1 MTVPEDSSQDAAP
14 DITTISVPQITDMID
29 PELLQQF
36 QDTFADSVGVSVVIR
51 DTGGKRITRPSQPNR
66 FCSLLMKTM
75 THDELHEEKSAALSL
90 RAVRSGRIEQSRSDA
105 GFLQFA
111 APVMIQGRAT
121 GVLVVGDIADDET
134 DREQMEELARKMS
147 MPVEELRRRS
157 SQDLS
162 FAISL
167 LQFAASAL
175 GELCHEG
182 WVIRRHVEELQT
194 LHRVS
199 QLLNSP
205 RHVNEVL
212 LLVVR
217 TVCETLEVKACG
229 LRLLDAATG
238 ELVLKAV
245 HGLSPQ
251 YLSKG
256 PVPIEQS
263 EIDRAA
269 MEGGPVY
276 VREISQDPRILYPA
290 EMMREGIRS
299 ILVVGLK
306 VRSGPIGA
314 LRIYTGEERRFHR
327 SELALADAIA
337 NLAAIAIENAKLYE
351 EALEKERLE
360 RELTLAAEIQTH
372 LLPLECPHIQ
382 GFDICAINEP
392 CRQVGGDF
400 YDFLLQPDGR
410 RLGVVI
416 ADVCGKSMAGALLMA
431 TTRSALRVQSEHC
444 TTPAEIVTRVN
455 MSLCRD
461 TRPEEFVTVFLG
473 KLHVETR
480 VLHYTNAGHSPPLL
494 YRGDE
499 AMPLEGSGMVCGV
512 DVETTYH
519 ESDIQLQTGDIL
531 LLYTDGLN
539 EARNVE
545 EQLFGLERTGRVIR
559 DNRDRS
565 AAEIV
570 QMLRDEVHRFT
581 AGREQT
587 DDLTL
592 VLIKVT

>member
-1 MTVPEDSSQDAAP
+1 MTLPEDPSRDTVPDS
-14 DITTISVPQITDMID
+14 TTGAVPQITDMIE

-51 DTGGKRITRPSQPNR
+51 DVGGKRITRPSQPNR

-75 THDELHEEKSAALSL
+75 THDDLHEEKSAFLSV
-90 RAVRSGRIEQSRSDA
+90 RAARSGRIEQSRSDA

-111 APVMIQGRAT
+111 APVMIQGHAS
-121 GVLVVGDIADDET
+121 GVLVVGDIADDQT
-134 DREQMEELARKMS
+134 DKTQIEELARKMN

-162 FAISL
+162 SAISL

-182 WVIRRHVEELQT
+182 WVVRRHVEQLQT

-217 TVCETLEVKACG
+217 TMCETLDVKACG
-229 LRLLDAATG
+229 LRLLDGTTG
-238 ELVLKAV
+238 ELVLKAM
-245 HGLSPQ
+245 HGLSPE
-251 YLSKG
+251 YLGKG

-276 VREISQDPRILYPA
+276 VRDISKDPRILYPS
-290 EMMREGIRS
+290 EMVREGIHS

-306 VRSGPIGA
+306 ARRGPIGA

-327 SELALADAIA
+327 SEISLADAIA

-372 LLPLECPHIQ
+372 LLPLEFPHIQ
-382 GFDICAINEP
+382 GFDICAFNDP

-400 YDFLLQPDGR
+400 YDFLLEPDGR
-410 RLGVVI
+410 RSGIMVTCWSFSWVSETTLVI
-416 ADVCGKSMAGALLMA
+416 SSVSVCSFVSNSATVFFARVMISSNCCPISAPCLMISLIIAAAFSRASA
-431 TTRSALRVQSEHC
+431 TICEECRRFSLMYFSVISLMTRSLSCFSISTASTL
-444 TTPAEIVTRVN
+444 
-455 MSLCRD
+455 SL
-461 TRPEEFVTVFLG
+461 
-473 KLHVETR
+473 
-480 VLHYTNAGHSPPLL
+480 S
-494 YRGDE
+494 
-499 AMPLEGSGMVCGV
+499 
-512 DVETTYH
+512 
-519 ESDIQLQTGDIL
+519 
-531 LLYTDGLN
+531 TD
-539 EARNVE
+539 
-545 EQLFGLERTGRVIR
+545 
-559 DNRDRS
+559 
-565 AAEIV
+565 
-570 QMLRDEVHRFT
+570 
-581 AGREQT
+581 
-587 DDLTL
+587 
-592 VLIKVT
+592 